1 MLLITADEVHEVC
14 SYLELV
20 DSLEEFHRNA
30 PADLK
35 DMLLSSVEKDPK
47 SDNHFLVRAAWSG
60 GTALGLKA
68 ATIFPDNVED
78 YGRPAIHAI
87 YALYDGRSGVP
98 VAVIDGTAMTY
109 YKTAADSA
117 LGSKYLANPNVS
129 RMAMI
134 GAGAM
139 APHLIKAH
147 CELHPSIRQVSIW
160 NRTFER
166 AEKLAASLN
175 LNHIEISSSRD
186 IEAAVRNADLVSSA
200 TMTTEPII
208 SGEWVSPGTHL
219 DLVGA
224 YRLDMR
230 EVDDE
235 AITKSRIFVDSRKTT
250 VGEIGEIEIPLRNG
264 IIRESSVLADL
275 YELCSKKAEG
285 RISEQ
290 DVTLFKNGGGGH
302 LDLMTAQY
310 IHSKVCSVTD

>member
-129 RMAMI
+129 FMAMI

-147 CELHPSIRQVSIW
+147 CEIHPSIRQVTIW

-166 AEKLAASLN
+166 AEKLAESLN
-175 LNHIEISSSRD
+175 LNHIEINSSRD

-208 SGEWVSPGTHL
+208 SGEWVSTGTHL

>member
-208 SGEWVSPGTHL
+208 FGEWISPGTHL

>member
-35 DMLLSSVEKDPK
+35 DMLLSSFEEDPK

-129 RMAMI
+129 FMAMI

-147 CELHPSIRQVSIW
+147 CEIHPSIRQVTIW

-166 AEKLAASLN
+166 AEKLAESLN
-175 LNHIEISSSRD
+175 LNHIEINSSRD

-208 SGEWVSPGTHL
+208 SGEWVSTGTHL

>member
-1 MLLITADEVHEVC
+1 MILISAEEVHQVC
-14 SYLELV
+14 SYPELV
-20 DSLEEFHRNA
+20 ESLEEFHRKE

-35 DMLLSSVEKDPK
+35 DMLLSSFEEDPK

-60 GTALGLKA
+60 GVALGLKA
-68 ATIFPDNVED
+68 ATIFPDNVEN

-87 YALYDGRSGVP
+87 YALFDGQRGEP

-139 APHLIKAH
+139 APHLIQAH
-147 CELHPSIRQVSIW
+147 CEIHPSIQQVTIW

-166 AEKLAASLN
+166 AEKLAESLH
-175 LNHIEISSSRD
+175 LNQVEIEASRD
-186 IEAAVRNADLVSSA
+186 IEATVHNADLVSSA
-200 TMTTEPII
+200 TMATEPII
-208 SGEWVSPGTHL
+208 CGDWVSPGTHL

-230 EVDDE
+230 EADDE
-235 AITKSRIFVDSRKTT
+235 AIKKSSIFVDSRKTT
-250 VGEIGEIEIPLRNG
+250 IGEIGEIEIPLQQG
-264 IIRESSVLADL
+264 IIAESDVLADL
-275 YELCSKKAEG
+275 YELCSKKVQG
-285 RISEQ
+285 RKSEQ
-290 DVTLFKNGGGGH
+290 DLTLFKNGGGGH

-310 IHSKVCSVTD
+310 IFSKVLSAMD

>member
-147 CELHPSIRQVSIW
+147 CELHPSIRNVTIW

-166 AEKLAASLN
+166 AEKLAESLN
-175 LNHIEISSSRD
+175 LNHIEINSSRD

-208 SGEWVSPGTHL
+208 FGEWISPGTHL